1 MPSLLAR
8 NVSPVV
14 DEMLAFFPSI
24 IIEGARQVG
33 KSTLAQ
39 QIADPDAVYA
49 TLDNEAVL
57 SAADM
62 DPDGF
67 ATQAGKRQ
75 LIIDEIQRLPQLTLA
90 VKAAIDADR
99 RPGRFILT
107 GSSSLLRVRG
117 TADSLAGRVGRL
129 TMYGLSQ
136 GEIRSTTD
144 DLVPRIVADH
154 ADIPSFTTRV
164 AREDYA
170 RLLAFGGY
178 PELRDTTDRQRNLWI
193 DGYLQG
199 ITGRDM
205 PELNRQLEPAR
216 VESVLRVLGGQPAA
230 ELVKA
235 RLARD
240 TSVPASTI
248 TGYLDLLHDVGL
260 ITSIPP
266 WTPNLSKREIGRPK
280 TFVTDPALGMR
291 LSLTTPDQ
299 LNDIR
304 YSEAYGSF
312 LEAFVVGELLK
323 QREWSQTD
331 YRVFHYRDRTEGEV
345 DVIIELS
352 DGRVIGIEVK
362 APRSFSARQFTT
374 LSRLRDRLG
383 EKFIAG
389 IVINTSPQGYRYADR
404 LYGAPISA
412 LWELN

>member
-1 MPSLLAR
+1 MSPLLAR
-8 NVSPVV
+8 NASPVV
-14 DEMLAFFPSI
+14 EEMLSFFPGV

-39 QIADPDAVYA
+39 QLADPDAVYV
-49 TLDNEAVL
+49 TLDNEAVR
-57 SAADM
+57 SAAAM

-67 ATQAGKRQ
+67 ATQAGERQ
-75 LIIDEIQRLPQLTLA
+75 LIIDEIQRLPRLTLA
-90 VKAAIDADR
+90 VKAAIDANR

-107 GSSSLLRVRG
+107 GSSSLLRVHG

-144 DLVPRIVADH
+144 DLVPRIIADH
-154 ADIPSFTTRV
+154 ADIPSLTTAV
-164 AREDYA
+164 TREAYA
-170 RLLAFGGY
+170 RLLAVGGY
-178 PELRDTTDRQRNLWI
+178 PEIRDSTDRQRNLWI
-193 DGYLQG
+193 DGYLRG
-199 ITGRDM
+199 VTGRDM
-205 PELNRQLEPAR
+205 AELNRQLEPAR
-216 VESVLRVLGGQPAA
+216 VESVLRVLAGQPAA

-235 RLARD
+235 RLAQD
-240 TSVPASTI
+240 TSVPTSTI

-260 ITSIPP
+260 VTSIPP

-291 LSLTTPDQ
+291 LSLTTPEQ

-312 LEAFVVGELLK
+312 LEAFVVSELLK
-323 QREWSQTD
+323 QRVWSQAD

-345 DVIIELS
+345 DAIIELS

-362 APRSFSARQFTT
+362 ASRSFSARQFAT
-374 LSRLRDRLG
+374 LTRLRDRLG

-404 LYGAPISA
+404 LYGAPVSA
-412 LWELN
+412 LWEFN